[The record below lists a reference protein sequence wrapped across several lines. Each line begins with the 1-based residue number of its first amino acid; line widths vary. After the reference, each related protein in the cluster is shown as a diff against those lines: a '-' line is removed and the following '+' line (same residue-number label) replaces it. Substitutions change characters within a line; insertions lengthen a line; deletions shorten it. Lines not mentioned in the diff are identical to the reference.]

1 MPMIIKFYTK
11 SCGPC
16 KMVTNALDE
25 LEVTYEEVDIEE
37 DMQSAIDNRVSSVPT
52 LINTETGSRIIG
64 FKNKQKIQEWLN
76 GNPS

>member
-1 MPMIIKFYTK
+1 MIIKFYTK
-11 SCGPC
+11 SCGPF
-16 KMVTNALDE
+16 KMVTNVLDE